1 MLNEREEEEEKK
13 RKKKEGEVCQPR
25 IRVYGK
31 RLFDS
36 IFQSPEGVLVKRS
49 EDRYLSPSKF
59 PIRHQFFS
67 TPLLV
72 MEVME
77 YVRSLVISIRKLE
90 FSFFSTRARL
100 FTYDRSANRCI
111 KHS

>member
-49 EDRYLSPSKF
+49 ED
-59 PIRHQFFS
+59 
-67 TPLLV
+67 PLP
-72 MEVME
+72 
-77 YVRSLVISIRKLE
+77 ISIE
-90 FSFFSTRARL
+90 ISNSSSVFFDAPPRDGGDGIYSIVGN
-100 FTYDRSANRCI
+100 FN
-111 KHS
+111 